1 MFSGE
6 TITAN
11 GDEITI
17 FSFLKSDLPLTSF
30 ETNTT
35 TYTKTQEL
43 STLKIVKCFYYLFSP
58 EIKNKKKKIDMIE
71 NCSYENLSNLYKE
84 TYKRII
90 IPFYIPILMMIPF
103 LLIIISKENTNFS
116 KLKVYTFLIG
126 LFLIIF
132 SETTI
137 RIISD
142 NLINNL
148 GLIFIPFLTLILVYL
163 FFHNKFKYSKFI
175 K

>member
-1 MFSGE
+1 
-6 TITAN
+6 
-11 GDEITI
+11 
-17 FSFLKSDLPLTSF
+17 
-30 ETNTT
+30 
-35 TYTKTQEL
+35 
-43 STLKIVKCFYYLFSP
+43 
-58 EIKNKKKKIDMIE
+58 
-71 NCSYENLSNLYKE
+71 
-84 TYKRII
+84 
-90 IPFYIPILMMIPF
+90 MMIPF
-103 LLIIISKENTNFS
+103 LLITISKENTNFS
-116 KLKVYTFLIG
+116 KLKIYTFLIG

-148 GLIFIPFLTLILVYL
+148 GLIFIPLVTLILVYL